1 MGDSHATERPLQ
13 HRRQRGSDSDSN
25 FLLNRSDCSINVTFT
40 NCLVNVESSQICY
53 KYTGTVKTFGL
64 SLWPEARR
72 VSDGRFFW
80 FFLTHQRGRAA
91 SRSRAPSTGG
101 KGNDATI
108 VLVSLHHW
116 HHAADPHLKED
127 HTFVSELEI

>member
-1 MGDSHATERPLQ
+1 MGDSHATERPPQ
-13 HRRQRGSDSDSN
+13 HRRHGSQADSD
-25 FLLNRSDCSINVTFT
+25 FLLNRSDWPINVTFT
-40 NCLVNVESSQICY
+40 NCLFNGEFSQICY
-53 KYTGTVKTFGL
+53 KYMATVETFGG

-72 VSDGRFFW
+72 VSDGRFFG
-80 FFLTHQRGRAA
+80 FFMIHQRGRAA

-116 HHAADPHLKED
+116 HRAADPHLKED
-127 HTFVSELEI
+127 HTFRSELEI